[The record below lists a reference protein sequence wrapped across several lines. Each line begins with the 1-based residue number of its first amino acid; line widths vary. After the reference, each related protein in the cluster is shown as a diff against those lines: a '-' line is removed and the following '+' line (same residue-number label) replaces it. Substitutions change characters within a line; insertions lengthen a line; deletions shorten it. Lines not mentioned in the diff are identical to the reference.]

1 MFLSKYKIKNNEKVF
16 FKNRAGRNN
25 KGRIS
30 VRHKG
35 GGNRRSFRTINWSK
49 IIKNSLVTGLVY
61 NPTHQSNLLQIL
73 NLETKTF
80 SYTLAPIGSDAL
92 DFYNSLSQYNNRIF
106 LNSLEIGDLFYG
118 LASNSKNPQYIK
130 ANGCY
135 GKILQKYTWVKNYML
150 ILLPSGEQ
158 KLVLNNSLVNK
169 GSLSNFSAFYE
180 VIKKAGRN
188 RWLRKRPTTR
198 GVAMNPIDHPHGGG
212 EGKTSAGRPS
222 VSFTGRLTKNV
233 KTSKKKRKYSW
244 QRIKYA

>member
-1 MFLSKYKIKNNEKVF
+1 MFLSKYKIKNNEKF
-16 FKNRAGRNN
+16 FLKNRAGRNN
-25 KGRIS
+25 KGRIT
-30 VRHKG
+30 VRHQG

-49 IIKNSLVTGLVY
+49 ISQNSLVTGLVY

-73 NLETKTF
+73 NLDTKTF

-92 DFYNSLSQYNNRIF
+92 NFYNSLHNNRVP

-118 LASNSKNPQYIK
+118 LSVNEKTPQYIK

-135 GKILQKYTWVKNYML
+135 GKVLQKYTWVKNYML
-150 ILLPSGEQ
+150 VSLPSGEH
-158 KLVLNNSLVNK
+158 KLVLNNSLVSK
-169 GSLSNFSAFYE
+169 GSLSNFSSFYE

-188 RWLRKRPTTR
+188 RWLRKRPTVR
-198 GVAMNPIDHPHGGG
+198 GVAMNPVDHPHGGG

-244 QRIKYA
+244 QRVKYA

>member
-1 MFLSKYKIKNNEKVF
+1 
-16 FKNRAGRNN
+16 
-25 KGRIS
+25 
-30 VRHKG
+30 
-35 GGNRRSFRTINWSK
+35 
-49 IIKNSLVTGLVY
+49 
-61 NPTHQSNLLQIL
+61 
-73 NLETKTF
+73 
-80 SYTLAPIGSDAL
+80 
-92 DFYNSLSQYNNRIF
+92 
-106 LNSLEIGDLFYG
+106 
-118 LASNSKNPQYIK
+118 
-130 ANGCY
+130 
-135 GKILQKYTWVKNYML
+135 ML

-233 KTSKKKRKYSW
+233 KTSKKKRKYS
-244 QRIKYA
+244 